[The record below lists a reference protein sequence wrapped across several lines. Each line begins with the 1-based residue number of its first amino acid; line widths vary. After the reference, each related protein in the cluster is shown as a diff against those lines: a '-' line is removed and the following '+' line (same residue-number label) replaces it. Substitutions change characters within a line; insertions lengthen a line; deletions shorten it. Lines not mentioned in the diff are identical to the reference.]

1 MGRAKPLAFNV
12 EPRAP
17 LREGVGGAWGAA
29 HGLVR
34 PRPGKKHESLPL
46 ETRREHVRR
55 QSAVNRQRLGD
66 VLASCVRSGA
76 VHALIRAR
84 TQPRDPSAAKLPAAL
99 ARRAWTRR
107 GRLRARRR
115 RTWAR
120 NLFAAAK
127 VRRLIAE
134 ATAGSAGASRDRGRR
149 IQLGTVLRRSN
160 RAPFAAGSRGTERR
174 GSAAAAPAD
183 APLHTTRRRRGPAQR
198 RDRRRDHGR
207 KQRPARL
214 H

>member
-66 VLASCVRSGA
+66 VLASSSGLPCMPLYAPARSRETP
-76 VHALIRAR
+76 ALLNCRLHSR
-84 TQPRDPSAAKLPAAL
+84 AAL
-99 ARRAWTRR
+99 GPGVGVCAR
-107 GRLRARRR
+107 
-115 RTWAR
+115 
-120 NLFAAAK
+120 
-127 VRRLIAE
+127 
-134 ATAGSAGASRDRGRR
+134 AGAE
-149 IQLGTVLRRSN
+149 LGLETCLLR
-160 RAPFAAGSRGTERR
+160 PKFEG
-174 GSAAAAPAD
+174 
-183 APLHTTRRRRGPAQR
+183 
-198 RDRRRDHGR
+198 
-207 KQRPARL
+207 
-214 H
+214 